1 MTSEGSLP
9 YLKKNKSVVGI
20 LSHLF
25 PVHSLR
31 YLFQIH
37 VNTSVTS
44 KHVTLTTQQWNK
56 LFYVKQGEPLTD
68 LLHLLTNWT
77 ITSPRGVTWC
87 HYRCVPEESP
97 NCNGFHIGHFIV
109 LSARLVPCLICSAHS
124 LSCRAHVLSDCLFLK
139 TQSLTLDIIVTLLS
153 YYTRK
158 QLSSGVFW
166 NVAMDDLYGQTA
178 YR

>member
-56 LFYVKQGEPLTD
+56 LFYVKKGETLTD

-97 NCNGFHIGHFIV
+97 NCNGFHIQPLYCTLGTSSAVSHLQCSQFKLQSSRAFR
-109 LSARLVPCLICSAHS
+109 LS
-124 LSCRAHVLSDCLFLK
+124 LFENA
-139 TQSLTLDIIVTLLS
+139 VS
-153 YYTRK
+153 YT
-158 QLSSGVFW
+158 
-166 NVAMDDLYGQTA
+166 
-178 YR
+178 